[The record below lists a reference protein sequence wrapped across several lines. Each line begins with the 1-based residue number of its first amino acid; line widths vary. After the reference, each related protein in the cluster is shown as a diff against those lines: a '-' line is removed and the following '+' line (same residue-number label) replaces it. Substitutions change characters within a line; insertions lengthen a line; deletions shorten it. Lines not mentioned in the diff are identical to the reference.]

1 MPNISRLS
9 TPKIMSSL
17 AIAAAAFLA
26 PISAASASVVAHA
39 STAPSAPTSVSFSAT
54 SGSPLSG
61 TLTWSAPSSTGGS
74 SITGYSVTSTPSG
87 KTCSTNASTRSCA
100 ISGLTKG
107 SSYTFSVIATNA
119 IGNSVA
125 GVSSSYKA
133 PSEPS
138 EPKDINEAPGT
149 SSGSGNGGDK
159 GDNENNGNSGPDGT
173 QLTITWTTPDSD
185 GGSSITGYTVYEQP
199 DGKSCTATSG
209 STGCKITGLSKGKE
223 HTFTVK
229 ARNAVGEGKESAP
242 SKFTTTTAPGAPTG
256 VTASFSSTSAT
267 ISWTA
272 PTNTGN
278 DPITGYTV
286 TSSPG
291 NKTCTTTTAKSCSIS
306 GLTKGTS
313 YTFSVTA
320 TNSTGTSAPASS
332 AAGTTPNNPD
342 APTNVVVTTTNTNG
356 QNNGIGNPHTNVTI
370 SWTAPANNGGSAIT
384 SYTVTSTP
392 GGKTCTASNGATSC
406 QITNLA
412 KGTSYTFTV
421 VATNVAG
428 NSTGATSSTYVST
441 AVPQA
446 PTGVTATLSGNKIV
460 VSWTAPSDNGNDTI
474 TGYTVTSSPGNKTCT
489 ATSNT
494 TCNITGVTVGTT
506 YTFTVTATNSTGTSS
521 PSSPSSATA
530 TYSAPS
536 APTNASASY
545 SNGAIT
551 VSWRAPLG
559 VVSSYNVIS
568 NNTIVAS
575 GVTGTSAQITTF
587 SWNVAYTFTVV
598 AINAAGT
605 SSASSATN
613 SVTPRDVPN
622 APTNVSASGANG
634 RITTSWSA
642 SSARGASVTGYTVTL
657 SPGGKTCQVLP
668 NVLSC
673 AISGLSNGTNYT
685 ASVVATSALGNSA
698 AGTSA
703 PVAFVAVPGSPAS
716 AAASY
721 SAGTVSISWN
731 VPSSNGGSAITG
743 YNVYTSG
750 NLLICSN
757 ISGTSCTWTGYTLG
771 TTYNFYVTA
780 INAVGE
786 SSRSNFTSTVRPL
799 DAPSAPR
806 NASVTSGNQSATIS
820 WSSPASNG
828 GTVITRYSVTAT
840 PGGATCTT
848 DASGTSC
855 TIGNLT
861 NGTNYRFAVTATN
874 YSGLTSVA
882 AAAGSATPAAT
893 TWRPTNPSFVI
904 NGNGNGT
911 ASWTA
916 PGDFGG
922 STPTSYVVTVSPGNA
937 TFAVAYPATST
948 TVTGLSAGTAYSF
961 TVAAINAA
969 GTSPSSTSS
978 NSITPSGPPAVPTI
992 SGTSAITIQPDYYG
1006 NYYGTMTV
1014 NVVAPSDWGFT
1025 TGSNVGNLNLD
1036 IESPT
1041 GTLYMGSTP
1050 VTRNSD
1056 GTLTYT
1062 SSFSFGPLPLYTT
1075 YTISASASNA
1085 NGSSA
1090 TVSTQLSSSGPILN
1104 ASAQGSYNANAHTMT
1119 WGVIPSV
1126 NSESINYVLTVN
1138 GKQICSGK
1146 ASEVTRCAQTGVYL
1160 TLAPAATPQTPIA
1173 SVPFNV
1179 TQSVAGVRTGSNN
1192 YVMNLYYLNCG
1203 DGQIRCSNLVGSYYR
1218 VDNGNLVNMD
1228 LSGLDLRGAGFYSS
1242 NLTNVSLNADNA
1254 LGIQFIGDNLTGLS
1268 SWGTDFTGS
1277 FWLNNNETNTRF
1289 VNASW
1294 LAADNKGISG
1304 TPYALCA
1311 TSSSI
1316 TPNWTQYPATS
1327 DLANEASSC
1336 FIYKGA
1342 LIAAGV
1348 KIVNVDLSGLN
1359 VSGMNMSMSQFTGD
1373 NLTNASFSGTDLS
1386 NATLQGDIVTGAN
1399 FSGTQWYHATA
1410 TGLTGSAGVVTYGY
1424 RVVSGYLAG
1433 PNVVIAFS
1441 NLSGLDFSNLDLS
1454 GATFLNDDMR
1464 GANFTN
1470 DVFYQTF
1477 LGQVVLPGSGL
1488 TNPNLLTGA
1497 NFTNADLSGVF
1508 GILASFS
1515 GQYVNSTLAIS
1526 GSAPARV
1533 PNWMRYSNGQLIVN

>member
-1 MPNISRLS
+1 MSNFARIS
-9 TPKIMSSL
+9 TPKIISSL

-26 PISAASASVVAHA
+26 PVSAASASVAAHV

-74 SITGYSVTSTPSG
+74 NITGYAVTSTPSG
-87 KTCSTNASTRSCA
+87 ITCSTNASTRSCS

-107 SSYTFSVIATNA
+107 SSYTFSVVATNA
-119 IGNSVA
+119 VGNSAA

-138 EPKDINEAPGT
+138 EPKDVNETAGT
-149 SSGSGNGGDK
+149 FTSGGDGGDGHDGGSGGGT
-159 GDNENNGNSGPDGT
+159 DGT
-173 QLTITWTTPDSD
+173 QATIKWTTPDSD

-223 HTFTVK
+223 HSFTVK
-229 ARNAVGEGKESAP
+229 ARNAVGEGKESTP

-256 VTASFSSTSAT
+256 VSASFSSTSAT

-286 TSSPG
+286 TSSPDS
-291 NKTCTTTTAKSCSIS
+291 KTCSTTTAKSCSIS
-306 GLTKGTS
+306 GLTKGTT
-313 YTFSVTA
+313 YTFTVVA
-320 TNSTGTSAPASS
+320 INSTGTSVAASS
-332 AAGTTPNNPD
+332 AAGTTSNNPD
-342 APTNVVVTTTNTNG
+342 APTNVVVTTTNGGSNLR
-356 QNNGIGNPHTNVTI
+356 TNVTI

-384 SYTVTSTP
+384 SYTVSSTP
-392 GGKTCTASNGATSC
+392 SGKTCTASNGATSC
-406 QITNLA
+406 QITNLS

-428 NSTGATSSTYVST
+428 NSTGATSSAYVTT
-441 AVPQA
+441 AAPQP
-446 PTGVTATLSGNKIV
+446 PTGVSATLSGTKV
-460 VSWTAPSDNGNDTI
+460 VVAWTAPSNNGNDPI
-474 TGYTVTSSPGNKTCT
+474 TGYTVTSSPGNKSCT
-489 ATSNT
+489 TTSAT
-494 TCNITGVTVGTT
+494 TCNINGLTIGTT
-506 YTFTVTATNSTGTSS
+506 YTFAVTATNSTGTSS

-551 VSWRAPLG
+551 VSWRAPSG
-559 VVSSYNVIS
+559 VVSSYNVICNS
-568 NNTIVAS
+568 TVVAS

-587 SWNVAYTFTVV
+587 TWNQAYTFTVI
-598 AINAAGT
+598 AINAAG
-605 SSASSATN
+605 SSTASSATN

-622 APTNVSASGANG
+622 APTAVTASGSNG
-634 RITTSWSA
+634 TVTTSWTASTTRGSA
-642 SSARGASVTGYTVTL
+642 ITGYKVTL
-657 SPGGKTCQVLP
+657 SPGGKTCQTPVFTLTCP
-668 NVLSC
+668 
-673 AISGLSNGTNYT
+673 IYGLSNGTSYT
-685 ASVVATSALGNSA
+685 ASVVALSALGNSA

-703 PVAFVAVPGSPAS
+703 SATPATTPNAPSGPS
-716 AAASY
+716 ASF
-721 SAGTVSISWN
+721 SNGNISISWIAN
-731 VPSSNGGSAITG
+731 STYQNGGSAITG
-743 YNVYTSG
+743 YNVYTSKDVKV
-750 NLLICSN
+750 CAN
-757 ISGTSCTWTGYTLG
+757 ISSTSCTWNGFTYG
-771 TTYNFYVTA
+771 TNYNFYIAA
-780 INAVGE
+780 INVVGE
-786 SSRSNFTSTVRPL
+786 GSHSGLTNAIQPL
-799 DAPSAPR
+799 SAPSAPR
-806 NASVTSGNQSATIS
+806 DASVTAGSQSATIS
-820 WSSPASNG
+820 WSAPSSNG
-828 GTVITRYSVTAT
+828 GSAITRYTVTAT

-848 DASGTSC
+848 DGSTTSC
-855 TIGNLT
+855 AIGNLT
-861 NGTNYRFAVTATN
+861 NGTSYSFSVTAKN
-874 YSGLTSVA
+874 FNGYTSSA
-882 AAAGSATPAAT
+882 TAAGSATPAAT
-893 TWRPTNPSFVI
+893 TWRPTSTTFVST
-904 NGNGNGT
+904 GNGNAT

-916 PGDFGG
+916 PADFGG
-922 STPTSYVVTVSPGNA
+922 STPTSYVVTVTPGNA
-937 TFAVAYPATST
+937 TLTVAYPATST
-948 TVTGLSAGTAYSF
+948 TVTGLSAGTSYSF

-969 GTSPSSTSS
+969 GTSPSSPSS
-978 NSITPSGPPAVPTI
+978 NTITPSGPPAVPTI

-1014 NVVAPSDWGFT
+1014 NLVAPSDWGFA
-1025 TGSNVGNLNLD
+1025 TGSPIGYLNLD

-1041 GTLYMGSTP
+1041 GTLYNGSVP

-1075 YTISASASNA
+1075 YTISASASND

-1090 TVSTQLSSSGPILN
+1090 TVSTQLSSTGPILN
-1104 ASAQGSYNANAHTMT
+1104 ASAQGSYNANTHTMT

-1126 NSESINYVLTVN
+1126 NSESINYVLSVN
-1138 GKQICSGK
+1138 GQRICSGK

-1160 TLAPAATPQTPIA
+1160 TLAPAGTPQTPIA

-1179 TQSVAGVRTGSNN
+1179 TQSVAGVQTGSNN

-1203 DGQIRCSNLVGSYYR
+1203 SGQVRCSNLVGSYYR
-1218 VDNGNLVNMD
+1218 VDNGNLTNMD
-1228 LSGLDLRGAGFYSS
+1228 LSGLDLRGAGFYST
-1242 NLTNVSLNADNA
+1242 NLTNVSMNADNA

-1268 SWGTDFTGS
+1268 SWGTDFTSS
-1277 FWLNNNETNTRF
+1277 FWLNNNEANTRF
-1289 VNASW
+1289 VNTSW

-1316 TPNWTQYPATS
+1316 TPDWTQYPAAS
-1327 DLANEASSC
+1327 DLANEVGNC

-1359 VSGMNMSMSQFTGD
+1359 VAGMNLSMSQFTGD
-1373 NLTNASFSGTDLS
+1373 DLTNASFSGTNLS
-1386 NATLQGDIVTGAN
+1386 NATLQSDIVTGAN

-1441 NLSGLDFSNLDLS
+1441 NLSRLDFSNLDLS

-1497 NFTNADLSGVF
+1497 NFTNADLSGVL

-1515 GQYVNSTLAIS
+1515 GQVVNSTLALG

-1533 PNWMRYSNGQLIVN
+1533 PTWMRYSNGVLIVN